1 MNDLQE
7 TIRKTLNGR
16 TWKSIENAG
25 PSYVHASV
33 LIPLFK
39 ERGIHQVLFTERTSR
54 VEHHKGQISFPGGV
68 VDAGDATH
76 LETALRE
83 ADEEIGLKRE
93 DVEILGRIDDAMTLA
108 SSFVVH
114 PFVGLIRYP
123 YPFALSRAEVKQLIK
138 VPLTV
143 FHPKNTRHQRNEA
156 EYEGVIYRS
165 IAYEYNGAVI
175 WGATARMMQNLMD
188 ILSQLLPLPQEMESR
203 ILQ

>member
-1 MNDLQE
+1 MNDLHE
-7 TIRKTLNGR
+7 TIKEILDTRAPKR
-16 TWKSIENAG
+16 IESPG

-39 ERGIHQVLFTERTSR
+39 EKGCHKVLFTERTHR

-68 VDAGDATH
+68 VDAGDASH

-83 ADEEIGLKRE
+83 ADEEIGLRRE
-93 DVEILGRIDDAMTLA
+93 DVEILGRIDDTMTVA

-114 PFVGLIRYP
+114 PFVGLIRHP
-123 YPFALSRAEVKQLIK
+123 YEFTLSRAEVKRLIK
-138 VPLTV
+138 APLSI
-143 FHPKNTRHQRNEA
+143 FHPKNTRNQRDSA

-165 IAYEYNGAVI
+165 IAYEYNGDLV

-188 ILSQLLPLPQEMESR
+188 ILCNKLPLPQEMK
-203 ILQ
+203 